1 MARFSERFVSQV
13 QQATDIVDVV
23 GQYVALKKRGKEFV
37 GLCPFHEDHRPSM
50 YVSPAK
56 QIFKCFACGAG
67 GSVFQFLMGIQ
78 KVTFPESVRQLA
90 ERAGIPI
97 PEDTTPQRTDSDLSA
112 ETLVKLTTFA
122 ARFFRDRLGSDE
134 GAAVLEYARS
144 RKLTDESIKR
154 FGLGY
159 APDSWEALRS
169 AAIGAGFTDRQL
181 TSAGL
186 VVQREDGSTYDRFRN
201 RMIFPI
207 FDVTGR
213 VIAFGGRAM
222 ADDERAKYLN
232 SPETVLF
239 DKSANLYGLNWS
251 HRHIAQTGQAVIV
264 EGYLDAL
271 MLIQEGIENVAATL
285 GTSLTER
292 HVRLLG
298 RYAREVVLVF
308 DSDTAGQAA
317 AERAIEIFLAQR
329 LHVRVATVPAH
340 TSGPSGQETE
350 IAGQVVKD
358 PCDYVLAAG
367 PEAVRKLLDEAP
379 DALGFA
385 WSRRADAYR
394 RADTLPEKREILEEF
409 LRLVVSSSAY
419 GSIDALREGLLIGQ
433 VSELVGLSTADV
445 TEHMRRLSRRIRR
458 SVGGPPDRDD
468 ATGTNNGGAAVRAEK
483 WLLGAL
489 INEPELFESV
499 RESITPEMFAEP
511 LLRSIA
517 EHLWRLACES
527 RLEITALLMAGQTE
541 QWGRV
546 VTDLQSAGQQRG
558 NYTRTLADAAEVL
571 LRRRR
576 LEQMQQLK
584 DGKDTNQNDVLRKI
598 SEEARKPDPRRRPK
612 V

>member
-1 MARFSERFVSQV
+1 MARFSERFVNQV

-56 QIFKCFACGAG
+56 QIYKCFACGAG

-78 KVTFPESVRQLA
+78 KATFPDAVRQLA
-90 ERAGIPI
+90 ERAGIPV
-97 PEDTTPQRTDSDLSA
+97 PQDRTPQRTDTNLSG

-134 GAAVLEYARS
+134 GAAALAYAHS

-154 FGLGY
+154 FGIGY

-181 TSAGL
+181 TAAGL
-186 VVQREDGSTYDRFRN
+186 VVQRDDGSTYDRFRN
-201 RMIFPI
+201 RLIFPI
-207 FDVTGR
+207 FDVTGK

-222 ADDERAKYLN
+222 AADERAKYLN

-239 DKSANLYGLNWS
+239 DKSANLYGLNFS
-251 HRHIAQTGQAVIV
+251 ARAISGTGQAVVV

-271 MLIQEGIENVAATL
+271 MLIQEGIGNVAATL

-308 DSDTAGQAA
+308 DADIAGQSA

-329 LHVRVATVPAH
+329 LHVRVATVPQA
-340 TSGPSGQETE
+340 G
-350 IAGQVVKD
+350 IAGQAVKD

-367 PEAVRKLLDEAP
+367 ADAVRELLTEAP

-385 WSRRADAYR
+385 WNRRADAYR
-394 RADTLPEKREILEEF
+394 SADTLPEKRAILEEF

-419 GSIDALREGLLIGQ
+419 GSIDALREGLLIGK
-433 VSELVGLSTADV
+433 VSELVGLSPADV
-445 TEHMRRLSRRIRR
+445 SEQMRRLSRRIRR
-458 SVGGPPDRDD
+458 TGGPADQAD
-468 ATGTNNGGAAVRAEK
+468 AVQADAGGATVRAEQ
-483 WLLGAL
+483 WLLGVL

-499 RESITPEMFAEP
+499 RDSISPEMFAEP
-511 LLRSIA
+511 LLKSIA
-517 EHLWRLACES
+517 EHLWRLAGES
-527 RLEITALLMAGQTE
+527 RLEMTALLTAGETE

-546 VTDLQSAGQQRG
+546 VTDLQSAGQDRG
-558 NYTRTLADAAEVL
+558 SYTQTLADAADVL
-571 LRRRR
+571 VRRRR

-584 DGKDTNQNDVLRKI
+584 ADTDADRNDLLRKI

-612 V
+612 IR

>member
-23 GQYVALKKRGKEFV
+23 GQYVALKKRGKEFI

-67 GSVFQFLMGIQ
+67 GSVFQFLMGLQ
-78 KVTFPESVRQLA
+78 KTAFPEVVRQLA

-97 PEDTTPQRTDSDLSA
+97 PEDKTPQRTDSDLSA
-112 ETLVKLTTFA
+112 ETLIKLTTFA

-134 GAAVLEYARS
+134 GAEAMEYARS
-144 RKLTDESIKR
+144 RKLSDESIKR
-154 FGLGY
+154 FGIGY
-159 APDSWEALRS
+159 APDRWESLRP
-169 AAIGAGFTDRQL
+169 AAIGAGFSDRQL
-181 TSAGL
+181 MAAGL
-186 VVQREDGSTYDRFRN
+186 VVQRDGGSAYDRFRN
-201 RMIFPI
+201 RLIFPI
-207 FDVTGR
+207 FDVGGR

-222 ADDERAKYLN
+222 AADERAKYLN

-251 HRHIAQTGQAVIV
+251 HRAISQAGQAVVV

-271 MLIQEGIENVAATL
+271 MLIQEGIGNVVATL

-292 HVRLLG
+292 QVRLLG

-308 DSDTAGQAA
+308 DADTAGQTA

-329 LHVRVATVPAH
+329 LHVRVAGVPKE
-340 TSGPSGQETE
+340 Q

-367 PEAVRKLLDEAP
+367 ADAVRKLLTEAP

-385 WSRRADAYR
+385 WNRRADAYR
-394 RADTLPEKREILEEF
+394 RSDTLPEKRTILEEF
-409 LRLVVSSSAY
+409 LRLVISSSAY

-433 VSELVGLSTADV
+433 VSELVGLSSADV
-445 TEHMRRLSRRIRR
+445 TEHMRRLSRGIRR
-458 SVGGPPDRDD
+458 SGGESEDQAD
-468 ATGTNNGGAAVRAEK
+468 AGGEAARAEK

-489 INEPELFESV
+489 INEPKLFESV
-499 RESITPEMFAEP
+499 RDSITPEMFAEP

-517 EHLWRLACES
+517 EQVWRLAGES

-546 VTDLQSAGQQRG
+546 VTDLESAGRQRG
-558 NYTRTLADAAEVL
+558 NYARTLADTADVL
-571 LRRRR
+571 IRRCR
-576 LEQMQQLK
+576 LEEIRQLK
-584 DGKDTNQNDVLRKI
+584 AGADTDPKDLKRKI
-598 SEEARKPDPRRRPK
+598 SEEYRKPDQRRHQR
-612 V
+612 

>member
-1 MARFSERFVSQV
+1 MSRFSERFVSQV

-37 GLCPFHEDHRPSM
+37 GLCPFHDDNRPSM

-56 QIFKCFACGAG
+56 QIYKCFACGAG

-78 KVTFPESVRQLA
+78 KVAFPEAVRQLA
-90 ERAGIPI
+90 ERAGIPV
-97 PEDTTPQRTDSDLSA
+97 PQDQSPQHTDSDLSG
-112 ETLVKLTTFA
+112 ETLIKLTTFA

-134 GAAVLEYARS
+134 GASALEYALS
-144 RKLTDESIKR
+144 RKLSDESIKR
-154 FGLGY
+154 FGIGY
-159 APDSWEALRS
+159 APDRWESLRP
-169 AAIGAGFTDRQL
+169 AAIGAGFSDRQL
-181 TSAGL
+181 TAAGM
-186 VVQREDGSTYDRFRN
+186 VVQREDGSGYDRFRN
-201 RMIFPI
+201 RLIFPI

-222 ADDERAKYLN
+222 SADERAKYLN

-251 HRHIAQTGQAVIV
+251 HRVIAQTGQAVIV

-292 HVRLLG
+292 HARLLG

-329 LHVRVATVPAH
+329 LHVRVATVP
-340 TSGPSGQETE
+340 QTE

-367 PEAVRKLLDEAP
+367 ADAVRKLLAEAP

-385 WSRRADAYR
+385 WNRRADAYR
-394 RADTLPEKREILEEF
+394 QAGTLPEKRNILEEF

-445 TEHMRRLSRRIRR
+445 TEHMHRLSRRVR
-458 SVGGPPDRDD
+458 SSGGGPSDQDE
-468 ATGTNNGGAAVRAEK
+468 ATRTNAGGATVRAEK

-499 RESITPEMFAEP
+499 RDIISPEMFAEP

-517 EHLWRLACES
+517 EHVWRLACES

-558 NYTRTLADAAEVL
+558 NYAQTLTDAAEVL
-571 LRRRR
+571 VRRCR

-584 DGKDTNQNDVLRKI
+584 DGKDTNQNDILRKI
-598 SEEARKPDPRRRPK
+598 SEEARKPDPRRRPR

>member
-56 QIFKCFACGAG
+56 QIYKCFACGAG
-67 GSVFQFLMGIQ
+67 GSVFQFLMGLQ

-90 ERAGIPI
+90 QRAGI
-97 PEDTTPQRTDSDLSA
+97 TLPQESSGSGTERGLSG
-112 ETLVKLTTFA
+112 ETLIKLTTFA
-122 ARFFRDRLGSDE
+122 ARFFRDRLGSEE
-134 GAAVLEYARS
+134 GASALEYAHS
-144 RKLTDESIKR
+144 RQLSDESIKR

-159 APDSWEALRS
+159 APDRWESLRS
-169 AAIGAGFTDRQL
+169 AAIGAGFSDRQL
-181 TSAGL
+181 TAAGL
-186 VVQREDGSTYDRFRN
+186 VVQRDDGSTYDRFRN
-201 RMIFPI
+201 RLIFPI

-222 ADDERAKYLN
+222 SADERAKYLN

-251 HRHIAQTGQAVIV
+251 HRVIAQAGKAVIV

-271 MLIQEGIENVAATL
+271 MLIQAGIENVAATL

-298 RYAREVVLVF
+298 RYAREVSLVF

-329 LHVRVATVPAH
+329 LHVRVAAVPDA
-340 TSGPSGQETE
+340 E
-350 IAGQVVKD
+350 IAGQAVKD
-358 PCDYVLAAG
+358 PCDYVIAAG
-367 PEAVRKLLDEAP
+367 PDAVRKLLADAP

-394 RADTLPEKREILEEF
+394 RAGTLPEKRVILEEF
-409 LRLVVSSSAY
+409 LQLLVSSSAY

-433 VSELVGLSTADV
+433 VAELVGLSPADV
-445 TEHMRRLSRRIRR
+445 TGHMHRLSRRIRR
-458 SVGGPPDRDD
+458 SVAGLAEEAD
-468 ATGTNNGGAAVRAEK
+468 ATSANAGGAGVRAER

-489 INEPELFESV
+489 INEPELFESLHD
-499 RESITPEMFAEP
+499 SISPEMFAEP
-511 LLRSIA
+511 LLKNIA

-527 RLEITALLMAGQTE
+527 RLDITALLMAGQSE
-541 QWGRV
+541 QWGRA
-546 VTDLQSAGQQRG
+546 VTDLQSDGQQRG
-558 NYTRTLADAAEVL
+558 NYARTLADAAEVL
-571 LRRRR
+571 IRRCR
-576 LEQMQQLK
+576 LDQMRQLK
-584 DGKDTNQNDVLRKI
+584 AGKDTNRNDILRKI
-598 SEEARKPDPRRRPK
+598 SEEARKPDPRRWPR